1 MMDFRKLFAWLTII
15 STSLA
20 SLLGV
25 STSALAQDNSSCTKI
40 NYVGFGCA
48 TFKFVGVERDK
59 PFVAQRT
66 VTSAGHSSDGTSK
79 TVKWIEL
86 VSRDSAGRIRFEQS
100 EAFKPTNGIDRIVM
114 SNHEIE
120 KNMITGDAPGSLV
133 TIFDCFNGK
142 SLVLQ
147 PGPQIAH
154 VMQTCN
160 TLPPFQQS
168 GQPYSHLITSL
179 LSAKASPNVS
189 VQDLGYKDIEGMMAH
204 GIRNTILGTDKD
216 GEWNGRPIRV
226 SESWMSDDLATTVL
240 YVHSDL
246 RKQTESSSR
255 LTNIRRVEP
264 ESALF
269 EIPPDYKIN
278 NSTPQ

>member
-1 MMDFRKLFAWLTII
+1 MGFRKLFAWLTII

-25 STSALAQDNSSCTKI
+25 SASTLGQDNSSCAKI

-48 TFKFVGVERDK
+48 TFKFVGVERSK
-59 PFVAQRT
+59 PFMAKRT
-66 VTSAGHSSDGTSK
+66 VISVGHFSDATSK

-100 EAFKPTNGIDRIVM
+100 EAFKPPNGIDSIVM

-120 KNMITGDAPGSLV
+120 KNMIPGDRPGSLV
-133 TIFDCFNGK
+133 IIFDCFNGK
-142 SLVLQ
+142 SIVLQ
-147 PGPQIAH
+147 PGSQIAH
-154 VMQTCN
+154 VMQTRD

-189 VQDLGYKDIEGMMAH
+189 VEDLGYKDIEGVMAH
-204 GIRNTILGTDKD
+204 GIRSTILGTDKD

-226 SESWMSDDLATTVL
+226 SETWMSDDLATTVL
-240 YVHSDL
+240 YVYSDR
-246 RKQTESSSR
+246 RKQTESSSS

-264 ESALF
+264 KSALF